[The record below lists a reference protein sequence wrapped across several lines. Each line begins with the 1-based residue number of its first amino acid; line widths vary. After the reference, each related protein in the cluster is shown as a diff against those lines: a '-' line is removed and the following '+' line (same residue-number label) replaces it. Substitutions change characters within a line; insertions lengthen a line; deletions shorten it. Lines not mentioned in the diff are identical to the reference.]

1 MDPKNFLIID
11 GNSIVH
17 RAYHALPPLTSPDGQ
32 TVNAIY
38 GFLMIF
44 LKAVKDFSPGY
55 IAACFDFPAKTFRHE
70 KYTEYKATRVKAPQ
84 DLYDQIPQTKRILKE
99 MGVAV
104 FERQGYEAD
113 DLIATIV
120 RKSEEPNKIIVS
132 GDMDN
137 SQLIDDKTKL
147 FGWAKKIKDTVLYD
161 REKIVEHFGVYP
173 EQVVDYKALVG
184 DSSDNI
190 PGAKGIGPKTAV
202 ELLQNYKTVKE
213 LLNALETDQAWDLN
227 EKVKAKILENK
238 DNILLSYDLATACF
252 TALDD
257 FNLESCKFS
266 GFDKQKTFQI
276 FNEYGFKSLIDRV

>member
-38 GFLMIF
+38 GFFMIF

-70 KYTEYKATRVKAPQ
+70 KYTEYKATRIKAPQ

-113 DLIATIV
+113 DIIATIV
-120 RKSEEPNKIIVS
+120 RKSPEPNKIIVS

-161 REKIVEHFGVYP
+161 SQKIVEHFGVLP

-238 DNILLSYDLATACF
+238 ENIVLSYDLATACF

-257 FNLESCKFS
+257 FDLESCKFS
-266 GFDKQKTFQI
+266 GFDKQKTLQI
-276 FNEYGFKSLIDRV
+276 FNEYGFKSLLDRV

>member
-38 GFLMIF
+38 GFFMIF

-257 FNLESCKFS
+257 FNLEFCKFS